1 MSCLWDK
8 VSLGE
13 VESMSFAGNVKILRL
28 IEGAKQAEG
37 LTVIIDVFRAFSLE
51 CYLFDM
57 GAAEIRPIGSI
68 EDALAWGA
76 KDPNCVLIG
85 ERGGAKVDGFEF
97 GNSPS
102 TVNPDRI
109 RGSRVI
115 HTTSA
120 GTQGVVNAVHADQII
135 SGSLV
140 NAKAIATYI
149 KKVNPVKVSLVCMG
163 QAGVAP
169 AREDEVCA
177 EYIKAILLDED
188 LTEFDEIIKSLQR
201 DGGEHFF
208 TTDRQ
213 HIYPEKDFWMCIEKD
228 KFDFVIRIEKDE
240 LGFVSR
246 KTEVTA

>member
-1 MSCLWDK
+1 
-8 VSLGE
+8 
-13 VESMSFAGNVKILRL
+13 MSFTGDIKILRL

-68 EDALAWGA
+68 EDALAWRE
-76 KDPNCVLIG
+76 KDPDCVLIG
-85 ERGGAKVDGFEF
+85 ERGGAKVEGFEF

-102 TVNPDRI
+102 TVDPARI
-109 RGSRVI
+109 KNSRII

-120 GTQGVVNAVHADQII
+120 GTQGVVNAVGADQII

-140 NAKAIATYI
+140 NAKAIASYI
-149 KKVNPVKVSLVCMG
+149 AKINPEKVSLVCMG
-163 QAGVAP
+163 QAGIAP

-177 EYIKAILLDED
+177 EYIRAILLGED
-188 LTEFDEIIKSLQR
+188 LSDYDEIIKSLQT

-213 HIYPEKDFWMCIEKD
+213 HIYPERDFWMCIQKD
-228 KFDFVIRIEKDE
+228 KFDFVIKIEKDE

-246 KTEVTA
+246 KLELK

>member
-1 MSCLWDK
+1 
-8 VSLGE
+8 
-13 VESMSFAGNVKILRL
+13 MSFTGDIKILRL
-28 IEGAKQAEG
+28 IEGAKHAEG

-68 EDALAWGA
+68 EDALAWRE

-102 TVNPDRI
+102 TVDPARI
-109 RGSRVI
+109 KNSRVI

-140 NAKAIATYI
+140 NAKAIAAYI
-149 KKVNPVKVSLVCMG
+149 KKINPEKVSLVCMG
-163 QAGVAP
+163 QAGIAP

-188 LTEFDEIIKSLQR
+188 LATFDGIIKSLQT

-213 HIYPEKDFWMCIEKD
+213 HIYPERDFWMCIEND
-228 KFDFVIRIEKDE
+228 KFDFIIKIEKE
-240 LGFVSR
+240 EQGFVSR
-246 KTEVTA
+246 KVEL

>member
-1 MSCLWDK
+1 
-8 VSLGE
+8 
-13 VESMSFAGNVKILRL
+13 MSFTGDIKILRL

-68 EDALAWGA
+68 EDALAWRE
-76 KDPNCVLIG
+76 KDPDCVLIG
-85 ERGGAKVDGFEF
+85 ERGGAKVEGFEF

-102 TVNPDRI
+102 TVDPARI
-109 RGSRVI
+109 KNSRVI

-140 NAKAIATYI
+140 NAKAIASYI
-149 KKVNPVKVSLVCMG
+149 AKINPEKVSLVCMG
-163 QAGVAP
+163 QAGIAP

-177 EYIKAILLDED
+177 KYIRAILLGED
-188 LTEFDEIIKSLQR
+188 LSSYDAIIKSLQT

-213 HIYPEKDFWMCIEKD
+213 HIYPERDFWMCIEKD
-228 KFDFVIRIEKDE
+228 KFDFVIKIEKDE

-246 KTEVTA
+246 KLELQ

>member
-1 MSCLWDK
+1 
-8 VSLGE
+8 
-13 VESMSFAGNVKILRL
+13 MSFTGDIKILRL

-68 EDALAWGA
+68 EDALAWRE
-76 KDPNCVLIG
+76 KDPDCILIG
-85 ERGGAKVDGFEF
+85 ERGGAKVDGFDF

-102 TVNPDRI
+102 TVDPARI
-109 RGSRVI
+109 KNSRVI

-120 GTQGVVNAVHADQII
+120 GTQGVVNAVHADEII

-140 NAKAIATYI
+140 NASAIAEYI
-149 KKVNPVKVSLVCMG
+149 KQVNPAKVSLVCMG
-163 QAGVAP
+163 NAGVRIAK
-169 AREDEVCA
+169 EDEICA
-177 EYIKAILLDED
+177 EYIKSLLLGYEIPD
-188 LTEFDEIIKSLQR
+188 LEERIKDLQY
-201 DGGEHFF
+201 DGGDHFF
-208 TTDRQ
+208 ATDRQ

-240 LGFVSR
+240 MGFVSR
-246 KTEVTA
+246 RL